1 MESKVAIDRVTK
13 FLQAEDVQL
22 GFIKKGRAEDSDIA
36 IKVQNGNFFWMTEEE
51 KKTKKKMEREK
62 EEEEK
67 QEKLG
72 KGNQY
77 RKEKAKREKAE
88 KKKKKKEGKL
98 RKKEN
103 KRKSKIVDRND
114 STTIQNESI
123 IISSQKEPGIN
134 LELADAEGSDTSAE
148 KREVKLITE
157 NINLEIKKGSFVA
170 ILGE

>member
-1 MESKVAIDRVTK
+1 MAIDRVTK

-36 IKVQNGNFFWMTEEE
+36 IKVKNGNFFWMTEEE
-51 KKTKKKMEREK
+51 KQIKKANEREK

-88 KKKKKKEGKL
+88 KKKKRKEEKMK
-98 RKKEN
+98 KKEN
-103 KRKSKIVDRND
+103 KRKSKIVRKND
-114 STTIQNESI
+114 SKTLENDSI
-123 IISSQKEPGIN
+123 IISSQKQGIN
-134 LELADAEGSDTSAE
+134 LEAPPADAEGSDTSSE
-148 KREVKLITE
+148 KHQVKLVTE

>member
-1 MESKVAIDRVTK
+1 MAIDRVTK

-22 GFIKKGRAEDSDIA
+22 GFIKKGRAEDSDTA
-36 IKVQNGNFFWMTEEE
+36 IKVQNGSFFWMTEEE
-51 KKTKKKMEREK
+51 KKLKKKMEGEK

-72 KGNQY
+72 KGAQY
-77 RKEKAKREKAE
+77 RKEKAKKEKEE
-88 KKKKKKEGKL
+88 KKKKRKEEKL
-98 RKKEN
+98 RKKQN
-103 KRKSKIVDRND
+103 KKKSRIVDRND

-123 IISSQKEPGIN
+123 IISSQKQLGRN
-134 LELADAEGSDTSAE
+134 LEGPDVEGSDTSAE
-148 KREVKLITE
+148 KHEVKLVTE